1 MTVADLIERLSLCP
15 PDAKVILG
23 LSRGSQWDL
32 GRPVTISKVEPMDK
46 HFDRSDAGPFVWL
59 E

>member
-1 MTVADLIERLSLCP
+1 MTVTELIELLAKCP
-15 PDAKVILG
+15 QDAKVILG
-23 LSRGSQWDL
+23 LSRGSQWDV
-32 GRPVTISKVEPMDK
+32 GRPVTLTEVKAMDN